1 MEMFYRFS
9 LKKFNNDVED
19 ESDRL
24 CLQGF
29 FLDAL
34 LEEPHWRG
42 RNSEEFSSQDQKDI
56 CWKRPRPPCWWLH
69 FQKNNIKKKISP
81 VSSQL
86 VKNQK
91 KKCATL
97 YLIERYL
104 IGRVGS
110 LLEAFISLGRRYD
123 LSVNKRLLVLRSPSC
138 HLMPPPV
145 RTLTFSNGATCG

>member
-104 IGRVGS
+104 IERVARS
-110 LLEAFISLGRRYD
+110 LHQSWTAIRSECKQAAVSAAVSF
-123 LSVNKRLLVLRSPSC
+123 LSSDAPPSEDTHLL
-138 HLMPPPV
+138 
-145 RTLTFSNGATCG
+145 